1 MSALRVVW
9 PDEDLDGALAVAEP
23 DILPISRGVRSS
35 RRMDII
41 SRARLLFENRSCPN
55 CHYPVVLPLE
65 LDDATINRNG
75 LPIPGT
81 ATLVGF
87 HCSGCGDEWS
97 V

>member
-9 PDEDLDGALAVAEP
+9 PEEDLDGALAVAEP
-23 DILPISRGVRSS
+23 DILPIRWGVRTS

>member
-1 MSALRVVW
+1 MSTLRVVW
-9 PDEDLDGALAVAEP
+9 PDEDLDGAVAVADP
-23 DILPISRGVRSS
+23 DILPITRAGRSS
-35 RRMDII
+35 RQMDII
-41 SRARLLFENRSCPN
+41 TRARLLFENRNCPN
-55 CHYPVVLPLE
+55 CQYPVVLPLE

-87 HCSGCGDEWS
+87 HCGGCGDEWS